1 MYSSTHQRSS
11 SNPRAYTTADPLSG
25 RRDDTA
31 GQSMYGGEDSYGA
44 YQHAGGY
51 SSMGNVGGYGGY
63 SSGVNLAGYGTTTSP
78 SAPSGS
84 RRTSGPKHNTPPQA
98 SAPATNPSPSSRYYQ
113 TAQPQNNAD
122 AAGHHQSPYQP
133 SSAPP
138 QVLNHHHSG
147 MGSQPQTAHPYAS
160 QYHNY
165 YDQHQGQ
172 WANYPSAAG
181 QGGYAQ
187 QSAAPRSSTTQST
200 TTPTVPQSA
209 TLGDSHQQQQPSHR
223 SSATGSS
230 AYDYSGAT
238 GAYQSWPPH
247 DQSRGSSG
255 QQQPQQS
262 WQQAPQTGSSRSS
275 QSQGSQAA
283 MMQQGGWQGY
293 GGHPS
298 MPQTMPPHHMAS
310 AHMPPGGQYGWQ
322 QQQQWGSSGYG
333 YPPAPAP
340 HTQPVHTQPAQ
351 SAPPPVGASAS
362 AAAATSGKKSKKEKH
377 EKVDKHDLKAE
388 KAEKKAEKA
397 AAKAAEKAEKAE
409 KKHKKD
415 KSSSDYKGLGKRH
428 VESSTEEEADEK
440 KEGGKKR
447 KGKKH
452 DEEKPA
458 HKAPAKSHLHPPR
471 QAQSAW
477 QLFFTDELNK
487 AKAAAAQGNSPGG
500 TPHHAKLNVAQIAK
514 DAGTAYAS
522 LNEEQKKYYAQK
534 VIESKEQYA
543 RELAVWQATL
553 TPEDIKAENAFRAQ
567 QRKEGKSRKG
577 NLKDPNAP
585 KKPLSA
591 YFLFLKGIREND
603 DIRAKVW
610 GDESETTKQSVLAAE
625 RWRSL
630 SDEEKKPYLQQ
641 AEHDKQEY
649 EAARK
654 IYEDDAA
661 ARARGEVPTHPA
673 GGSDPVTG
681 VKGEENNNDGESGE
695 HHYPLFPS
703 SDPVKASSS
712 PVVNDVKY
720 PSSEPNFPDF
730 QQGDSRGSASNIPA
744 QQGEERRTIEH
755 SSDDD
760 DDEFQGFTDPLE
772 EMELAGLENMTGAG
786 ESHEPQWDELQR
798 LMGTTDDGYDE
809 KAEEGGVKETGDS
822 AEGVSVAPALSEAA
836 GSTDLQTQ
844 SGTSEAQVQQ
854 IAAQAEGLTA
864 VPQLATSSALGSGV
878 PTEAVGE
885 LPPAGVPVADANGA
899 GSAEVYQSQPQGIVK
914 SNLPAADGV

>member
-1 MYSSTHQRSS
+1 MYTSTHQRSS
-11 SNPRAYTTADPLSG
+11 SNPRAYTATDPLSG

-31 GQSMYGGEDSYGA
+31 GQSMYGGDDSYGA

-51 SSMGNVGGYGGY
+51 SNMSNVGYGGY
-63 SSGVNLAGYGTTTSP
+63 SSGVNLAGYGTTSSP

-84 RRTSGPKHNTPPQA
+84 RRASGPKHNTPPQA
-98 SAPATNPSPSSRYYQ
+98 STSAANPSPSSRYYQ
-113 TAQPQNNAD
+113 TAQTQSTAD
-122 AAGHHQSPYQP
+122 ASGHHQSPYQP

-147 MGSQPQTAHPYAS
+147 MGSQPQTAHPYAG
-160 QYHNY
+160 QYHGY

-172 WANYPSAAG
+172 WANYPATAS
-181 QGGYAQ
+181 QGYAQ
-187 QSAAPRSSTTQST
+187 QQSAPPRSSTTQST
-200 TTPTVPQSA
+200 TTPTVPQST
-209 TLGDSHQQQQPSHR
+209 TLGDSHQQQQQQSSHR
-223 SSATGSS
+223 SSITGSS
-230 AYDYSGAT
+230 AYDYAGAS

-298 MPQTMPPHHMAS
+298 MSQTMPPHHMAS

-322 QQQQWGSSGYG
+322 QQWGSSGYG

-340 HTQPVHTQPAQ
+340 HTQPVHAQPAQ
-351 SAPPPVGASAS
+351 SAPAPAAASTSNS
-362 AAAATSGKKSKKEKH
+362 AAPPTGGKKSKKEKH
-377 EKVDKHDLKAE
+377 DKAAADKLDAKAE
-388 KAEKKAEKA
+388 KAERKA
-397 AAKAAEKAEKAE
+397 AKAAEKAAEKAEKAE
-409 KKHKKD
+409 KKHKKE
-415 KSSSDYKGLGKRH
+415 KSSDYKGLGKRH
-428 VESSTEEEADEK
+428 VESSTEEEADGK
-440 KEGGKKR
+440 KEKKR

-452 DEEKPA
+452 EEEKPA
-458 HKAPAKSHLHPPR
+458 PKAPAKSHLHPPR

-514 DAGTAYAS
+514 DAGTAYAN

-534 VIESKEQYA
+534 VIESKEQYV

-610 GDESETTKQSVLAAE
+610 GEESETTKQSVLAAE

-661 ARARGEVPTHPA
+661 ARARGEVPSGPAA
-673 GGSDPVTG
+673 GGSDPVSG
-681 VKGEENNNDGESGE
+681 GIKGEENNNDGESGE
-695 HHYPLFPS
+695 HHYPPHFPS
-703 SDPVKASSS
+703 SDPVKPSPSSSS
-712 PVVNDVKY
+712 PVNDVNHHY
-720 PSSEPNFPDF
+720 HHHHPSTEPNFPGF
-730 QQGDSRGSASNIPA
+730 QQDDSRGSASNIPA
-744 QQGEERRTIEH
+744 SGQGEVS
-755 SSDDD
+755 SSDND

-772 EMELAGLENMTGAG
+772 EMELSGIEGMAKVE

-809 KAEEGGVKETGDS
+809 RTTGGD

-836 GSTDLQTQ
+836 AGSTDLQPQ
-844 SGTSEAQVQQ
+844 PGANEAQVQQ

-864 VPQLATSSALGSGV
+864 VPQLASSGPGSGV
-878 PTEAVGE
+878 PTEAVNE
-885 LPPAGVPVADANGA
+885 LPPAGAAVADAIGAEA
-899 GSAEVYQSQPQGIVK
+899 GSSETEPHSQGF